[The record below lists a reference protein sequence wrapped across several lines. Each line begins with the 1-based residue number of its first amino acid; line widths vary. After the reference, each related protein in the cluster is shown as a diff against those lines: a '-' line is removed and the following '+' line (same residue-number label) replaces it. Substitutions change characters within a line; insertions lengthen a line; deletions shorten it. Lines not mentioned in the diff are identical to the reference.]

1 MSKFIILCGGT
12 GGHLAPGLAVGQA
25 LIDAGDEAS
34 FVISQKEVDSRLVR
48 KYSNLHIIKAPGVAF
63 SLNPARFCKF
73 LSELA
78 KSVRF
83 GRKVISEGKYD
94 AVISFGGFNSLGFS
108 IAARSLGVP
117 LILHEANRRAGKAT
131 RLLGRFAERIY
142 VPYGVRIP
150 RRKGGQVKYSG
161 YPVRSEIKKLPKSE
175 CRRKFGFPDGGKL
188 LLVLGGSQGALALNE
203 WAFHNFDRLAE
214 KGINVLCVC
223 GQGKKIFSDRTVSTK
238 EFGDKKIS
246 FLEFCDDMA
255 SAMSAADVAVARA
268 GAGTIAEL
276 ARCRLPSVIVP
287 YPFAADNHQRENAR
301 CFEKQGGCA
310 VIEQDDLN
318 RLFDEVIWLMENE
331 GLRRTMEEN
340 LARVDALNDTSK
352 IIDDLKEIAR
362 KTEVG

>member
-34 FVISQKEVDSRLVR
+34 FVISRKAVDSRLVG
-48 KYSNLHIIKAPGVAF
+48 KYSDLRIIKAPGTAF
-63 SLNPARFCKF
+63 SLRPARLFRF

-78 KSVRF
+78 ESVKF
-83 GRKVISEGKYD
+83 GRKTISEGGYD

-108 IAARSLGVP
+108 IAAMTLGVP

-142 VPYGVRIP
+142 VPHGVKIP
-150 RRKGGQVKYSG
+150 RRKGGQVRYSG
-161 YPVRSEIKKLPKSE
+161 YPVRGEIKKLPAAESKG
-175 CRRKFGFPDGGKL
+175 KFGFGTDGKL

-203 WAFHNFDRLAE
+203 WAARNFGRLAE
-214 KGINVLCVC
+214 AGMDVLCVC
-223 GQGKKIFSDRTVSTK
+223 GPGKNSFAGETVRTKNFGERKI
-238 EFGDKKIS
+238 E

-255 SAMSAADVAVARA
+255 SAMSAADLAVARA

-310 VIEQDDLN
+310 VVDQSDMS
-318 RLFDEVIWLMENE
+318 RLFDEVSCLINNPALLGAM
-331 GLRRTMEEN
+331 REN

-352 IIDDLKEIAR
+352 IIEDLRLVAGGAGEK
-362 KTEVG
+362 

>member
-34 FVISQKEVDSRLVR
+34 FVISQKAVDSRLAG
-48 KYSNLHIIKAPGVAF
+48 KYSGLRIIKAPGVAF
-63 SLNPARFCKF
+63 SMRPARLFKF

-78 KSVRF
+78 KSVKF

-108 IAARSLGVP
+108 IAAITLGVP

-150 RRKGGQVKYSG
+150 RQKSGQVRYSG
-161 YPVRSEIKKLPKSE
+161 YPVRSEIKKLPAAES
-175 CRRKFGFPDGGKL
+175 RRKFGFGTDGKL
-188 LLVLGGSQGALALNE
+188 LLVLGGSQGAFALNE
-203 WAFHNFDRLAE
+203 WASHNFDRLAE
-214 KGINVLCVC
+214 KGIDVLCVC
-223 GQGKKIFSDRTVSTK
+223 GPGKNAFPGRTVKTK
-238 EFGDKKIS
+238 NCGERKIA

-255 SAMSAADVAVARA
+255 SAMSAADLAVARA

-276 ARCRLPSVIVP
+276 ARCLLPSVIVP
-287 YPFAADNHQRENAR
+287 YPFAADNHQLENAK

-310 VIEQDDLN
+310 VVAQNDMHK
-318 RLFDEVIWLMENE
+318 LFAEIVCLVENE
-331 GLRRTMEEN
+331 TLMQTMRDN
-340 LARVDALNDTSK
+340 LARVDELNDTSK
-352 IIDDLKEIAR
+352 IVEDLKAIAR
-362 KTEVG
+362 KVGER

>member
-34 FVISQKEVDSRLVR
+34 FVISQKAVDSRLAG
-48 KYSNLHIIKAPGVAF
+48 KYSGLHIIKAPGVAF
-63 SLNPARFCKF
+63 SLRPARLFKF
-73 LSELA
+73 FSELA
-78 KSVRF
+78 KSVKF
-83 GRKVISEGKYD
+83 GRKVISEGGYD

-108 IAARSLGVP
+108 IAAITLGVP

-142 VPYGVRIP
+142 VPHGVKIP
-150 RRKGGQVKYSG
+150 KRKGGQVRYSG
-161 YPVRSEIKKLPKSE
+161 YPVRSEIKKLPAAESK
-175 CRRKFGFPDGGKL
+175 RKFGFGADGKL

-203 WAFHNFDRLAE
+203 WASHNFDRLAE
-214 KGINVLCVC
+214 MGIDVLCVC
-223 GQGKKIFSDRTVSTK
+223 GPGKNAFPDRTVKTK
-238 EFGDKKIS
+238 SFGDRKIA

-255 SAMSAADVAVARA
+255 SAMSAANLAVARA

-287 YPFAADNHQRENAR
+287 YPFAADNHQRENAK

-310 VIEQDDLN
+310 VVDQNDMH
-318 RLFDEVIWLMENE
+318 RLFDEVACLMNNSALLE
-331 GLRRTMEEN
+331 TMREN

-352 IIDDLKEIAR
+352 IIEDLRLVAAGAGEK
-362 KTEVG
+362 